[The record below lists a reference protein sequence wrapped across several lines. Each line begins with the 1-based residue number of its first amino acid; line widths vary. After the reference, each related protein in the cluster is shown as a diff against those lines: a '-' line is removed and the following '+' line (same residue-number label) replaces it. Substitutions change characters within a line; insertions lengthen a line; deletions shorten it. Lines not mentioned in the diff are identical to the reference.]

1 LLSGI
6 VYRPHVV
13 SVEPKDRDL
22 LPYKFAKLPFQLSR
36 KRAAAPCPYANYLPF
51 RFENPKELAAGF

>member
-1 LLSGI
+1 MI
-6 VYRPHVV
+6 TAIQQKY
-13 SVEPKDRDL
+13 RDL
-22 LPYKFAKLPFQLSR
+22 LPDKFAKLPFQLSR